1 MKFLLDLHNRL
12 GKWFEKGA
20 PLEWLHPL
28 FEAQDTFLFTP
39 DTVTEH
45 PPHVRDGID
54 LKRLM
59 ITVVIALFPCML
71 MAMYNTGYQAHLAI
85 EAGCQPLNNW
95 RTSLFTWMGFEF
107 SSRNVF
113 ACFVHGALYFIPVYL
128 VTLIAGGLVEVIFA
142 LVRRHEINEG
152 FLVTSAL
159 FPLILPATIPL
170 WQVALGI
177 IFGILVGKEVFGGV
191 GMNIFNPAL
200 MSRAFLYFAYPG
212 QITGD
217 NVWIAAQT
225 TPDGYSGATWLAV
238 VKERGLAGLA
248 HPDLGAAH
256 ANLTWWRA
264 FIGLEPGS
272 MGETSALLCLV
283 GAAILIAT
291 GVGSYR
297 TIIGCFLGS
306 FIMAELFNIIAY
318 LHPGINPYFSVPFFW
333 HWVIGGF
340 AFAAV
345 FMATDPVSSPFTE
358 KGKWIYGFLI
368 GAFGILIREVNP
380 AYPGSWMLAI
390 LFMNMFSPLID
401 YFIVRANIKRRMA
414 RYAA

>member
-1 MKFLLDLHNRL
+1 MKALLAMQKRL
-12 GKWFEKGA
+12 GHFFEKGG
-20 PLEWLHPL
+20 PLEFFYPL
-28 FEAQDTFLFTP
+28 FEAHDTFLFTP
-39 DTVTEH
+39 DTVTENA
-45 PPHVRDGID
+45 PHVRDGID

-59 ITVVIALFPCML
+59 ITVVIALSPCML
-71 MAMYNTGYQAHLAI
+71 WAMYNTGYQAHLAI
-85 EAGCQPLNNW
+85 EAGCRPLDNW
-95 RTSLFTWMGFEF
+95 RTSIFTGLGFEF
-107 SSRNVF
+107 SSRSVL
-113 ACFVHGALYFIPVYL
+113 ACFVHGALYFLPVYV

-159 FPLILPATIPL
+159 FPLTLPATIPL

-177 IFGILVGKEVFGGV
+177 IFGVFVGKEVFGGV

-217 NVWIAAQT
+217 NVWVAAQT
-225 TPDGYSGATWLAV
+225 TPDGYSGATWLSV
-238 VKERGLAGLA
+238 VKEKGMAGFANPELGVA
-248 HPDLGAAH
+248 HTD
-256 ANLTWWRA
+256 LTWWRA
-264 FIGLEPGS
+264 FVGLEPGS
-272 MGETSALLCLV
+272 MGETSMLLCLV

-291 GVGSYR
+291 GVGSWR
-297 TIIGCFLGS
+297 TIVGCFVGS
-306 FIMAELFNIIAY
+306 ALMAEFFHL
-318 LHPGINPYFSVPFFW
+318 LGILKLGTNPYYSVPFFW

-340 AFAAV
+340 GFAAV

-358 KGKWIYGFLI
+358 KGKLIYGLLI
-368 GAFGILIREVNP
+368 GSFGILIREVNP

-401 YFIVRANIKRRMA
+401 YFIVQAHIRRRIA